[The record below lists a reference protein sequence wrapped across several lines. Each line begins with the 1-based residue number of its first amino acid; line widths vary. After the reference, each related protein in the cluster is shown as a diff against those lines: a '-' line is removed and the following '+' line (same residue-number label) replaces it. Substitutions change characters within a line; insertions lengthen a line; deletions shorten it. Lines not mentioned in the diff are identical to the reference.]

1 MPPTTT
7 YRSGKDFRALVQD
20 AIAAQDRLREAEP
33 SRGEI
38 LRAKTRSLVQ
48 LYSAANFFPALRD
61 RFARE
66 TVFYAE
72 FGAAAVE
79 KIRALPASLPLSR
92 LPLPRLSR
100 PRLAAA
106 APEIARVEADW
117 SADLAKEYAEE
128 FAPARLDPLLRGRAA
143 APSKPAKPDWLG
155 RALLQAGHLLWRI
168 GGFIEPAARFAYA
181 RRGLVLRATAAF
193 VALLAGA
200 DLVAQWP
207 SAVPVQDVAA
217 PSPLRAGWLEIAK
230 PLRVYDLAAPPLAHE
245 KLAYAA
251 RRHSTGGGRE
261 DSLTFGEFDGDRLF
275 FRLSVYRHG
284 DEKAGDA
291 PFFVDMARRAAPLG
305 LSLAH
310 VRLEQSQPTRFGDL
324 ETAALTLSEKSHS
337 RENCRGFRLIQADPG
352 VTLSGFACAAGVETL
367 GAPELA
373 CLVNRLDLLAA
384 GNDRPLRD
392 FFGAAQARG
401 VRGCGEIARRR

>member
-1 MPPTTT
+1 
-7 YRSGKDFRALVQD
+7 
-20 AIAAQDRLREAEP
+20 LRE
-33 SRGEI
+33 
-38 LRAKTRSLVQ
+38 
-48 LYSAANFFPALRD
+48 

-66 TVFYAE
+66 ANFYGE
-72 FGAAAVE
+72 FAAAAVE
-79 KIRALPASLPLSR
+79 KIRALPASLALPR

-100 PRLAAA
+100 PRRAAPE
-106 APEIARVEADW
+106 PEIARVEADW

-128 FAPARLDPLLRGRAA
+128 FAPARPDPVLRVRAA
-143 APSKPAKPDWLG
+143 TPSKPAKPDWMGL
-155 RALLQAGHLLWRI
+155 ALRKAGHMVWRAGAI
-168 GGFIEPAARFAYA
+168 IEPAARFAYA
-181 RRGLVLRATAAF
+181 RRGLVLKATAAF

-217 PSPLRAGWLEIAK
+217 PSPPRPGWLEIAK
-230 PLRVYDLAAPPLAHE
+230 PLRVYDLAAPLLAHE
-245 KLAYAA
+245 KLTYAA

-337 RENCRGFRLIQADPG
+337 RENCQGFRLIQADPG
-352 VTLSGFACAAGVETL
+352 VTLSGFACAAGAETL